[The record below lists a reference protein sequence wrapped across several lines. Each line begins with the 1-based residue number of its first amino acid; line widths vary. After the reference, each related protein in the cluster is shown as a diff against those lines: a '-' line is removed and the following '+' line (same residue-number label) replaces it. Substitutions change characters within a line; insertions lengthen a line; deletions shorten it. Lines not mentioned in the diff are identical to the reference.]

1 MELALYLTDVLRDIL
16 VAYLLMHFA
25 GAGRLRGL
33 VVPVLIIERVERFF
47 ELSHLLMH
55 PLAPAVDVN
64 LQDLYP
70 TFASH
75 CNQKIYAAPRFGIF
89 FLFENKTPLN

>member
-16 VAYLLMHFA
+16 VAYLLMHFT
-25 GAGRLRGL
+25 GARRLRGL

-55 PLAPAVDVN
+55 PLAPAARYD
-64 LQDLYP
+64 
-70 TFASH
+70 FAGF
-75 CNQKIYAAPRFGIF
+75 IPYLRVA
-89 FLFENKTPLN
+89 L

>member
-1 MELALYLTDVLRDIL
+1 MN
-16 VAYLLMHFA
+16 FA
-25 GAGRLRGL
+25 GVGRLRGL

-55 PLAPAVDVN
+55 PLAPAVDMN

-70 TFASH
+70 TLASH
-75 CNQKIYAAPRFGIF
+75 CN
-89 FLFENKTPLN
+89 

>member
-16 VAYLLMHFA
+16 VAYLLMNFA

-47 ELSHLLMH
+47 ELAICSCTRSRRRSM
-55 PLAPAVDVN
+55 
-64 LQDLYP
+64 
-70 TFASH
+70 
-75 CNQKIYAAPRFGIF
+75 
-89 FLFENKTPLN
+89 

>member
-16 VAYLLMHFA
+16 VAYLLMHFT
-25 GAGRLRGL
+25 GARRLRGL

-75 CNQKIYAAPRFGIF
+75 CNQKIYATPRFGIF
-89 FLFENKTPLN
+89 FLLENKTPLN